1 MYFGT
6 KSYLKNIR
14 NHTAKHARKKNITAR
29 TFIFQMEA
37 ETEQGQEAC

>member
-6 KSYLKNIR
+6 KSYLKNIHS
-14 NHTAKHARKKNITAR
+14 HTAKHARKKNITAR
-29 TFIFQMEA
+29 PFIFQMEA